1 MIISGQSLSPQEAD
15 RQCRAGLVVVSAE
28 TMAIFLDV
36 ERRLAADLPVSLEE
50 LESILYAIHASG
62 YGDYHPAKVYA

>member
-15 RQCRAGLVVVSAE
+15 RQCRAGYAVVSAE

-36 ERRLAADLPVSLEE
+36 ERRLAVDLPVSLEE
-50 LESILYAIHASG
+50 LESILYAVHASG